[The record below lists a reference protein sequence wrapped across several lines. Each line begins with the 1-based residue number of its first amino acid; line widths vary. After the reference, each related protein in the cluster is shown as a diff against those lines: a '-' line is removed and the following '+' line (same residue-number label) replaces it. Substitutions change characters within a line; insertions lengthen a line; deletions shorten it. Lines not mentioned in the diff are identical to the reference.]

1 MRKWFVMMGILSLV
15 ILIIV
20 PGCTKK
26 MTEAGINP
34 GDKIESIGNEKSPTE
49 KGKAGEDELDD
60 FLALDKDEALDAQL
74 QNPDPGNLN
83 LRDIYFDFDQSE
95 LNATAREI
103 LSQHAR
109 VLSNFPQTRVLIEGH
124 CDERGTI
131 EYNLALGD
139 RRAEIVKKYL
149 VNYGIASDRLSTIS
163 YGKER
168 PLDTR
173 PSEEAWSKNRR
184 ASFVI
189 IQR

>member
-1 MRKWFVMMGILSLV
+1 MRKALMLMLMSS
-15 ILIIV
+15 LIIFWLV
-20 PGCTKK
+20 SGCQKK
-26 MTEAGINP
+26 TTQAGLNP
-34 GDKIESIGNEKSPTE
+34 GETTETIGKEKSPAE
-49 KGKAGEDELDD
+49 KGKAGEDELED
-60 FLALDKDEALDAQL
+60 FLTLDKDEALDAQL
-74 QNPDPGNLN
+74 QNLDSGNLN
-83 LRDIYFDFDQSE
+83 LRDINFDFDQSE
-95 LNATAREI
+95 LNATARET

-109 VLSNFPQTRVLIEGH
+109 VLANYPQTRVLIEGH

-149 VNYGIASDRLSTIS
+149 VNYGIAADRLSTIS

-168 PLDTR
+168 PLDPRST
-173 PSEEAWSKNRR
+173 EDAWAKNRR